1 MTTTTVSSTD
11 EVTTS
16 QGTVERL
23 RGTTT
28 AVRLSFTWLGVRKT
42 LTPGQKDQAAGSFG
56 AEGKFISAGKKLI
69 DTTHASFRAVTKIK
83 GEATKFWRDQTLPY
97 PEAGMRLIRQS
108 DVADFGRRIDRFK
121 DALGLAVVDL
131 EAHYEEL
138 RNAARNRLGD
148 LFNAND
154 YPPSLIGTFGIECD
168 FPNVEPPDYLRRLSP
183 QLYEAECERVQA
195 RFNQAVALAEQAF
208 SEELARLVDH
218 LSNRL
223 SGAEDGRPR
232 IFRDSVVTNLT
243 EFFER
248 FGHLNIRSNEQ
259 LDELVTRARSV
270 IDGVQPQQ
278 LRDSQNLRQ
287 HVSAQMASVQSSLDQ
302 LLVDRPRRRIQRRPR

>member
-1 MTTTTVSSTD
+1 MTTTTISSTD
-11 EVTTS
+11 ETATTES
-16 QGTVERL
+16 TVERL
-23 RGTTT
+23 RGSTT

-69 DTTHASFRAVTKIK
+69 DTTHASFRAVTKVK
-83 GEATKFWRDQTLPY
+83 GEATKYWKDQTLPY
-97 PEAGMRLIRQS
+97 PEPGMRLIRQS
-108 DVADFGRRIDRFK
+108 DVADFGRRVDRFK
-121 DALGLAVVDL
+121 DELSFAVADL
-131 EAHYEEL
+131 EDRYDEL

-148 LFNAND
+148 LFNASD
-154 YPPSLIGTFGIECD
+154 YPPTLVGAFGIECD
-168 FPNVEPPDYLRRLSP
+168 FPNVEPPEYLRRLSP
-183 QLYEAECERVQA
+183 QLYEAECSRVQD

-223 SGAEDGRPR
+223 SGSEDGQPR
-232 IFRDSVVTNLT
+232 IFRDSAVTNLT

-248 FGHLNIRSNEQ
+248 FGRLNIRSNEQ
-259 LDELVTRARSV
+259 LDELVTRARAV
-270 IDGVQPQQ
+270 IGGVQPQQ

-287 HVSAQMASVQSSLDQ
+287 HVSTQMASIQSSLDQ